1 MIQMSDLISKQDA
14 IRLAEQGQIQGFEWQ
29 FKKLCTLP
37 SAEPERKKGK
47 WIITSEFEDCRYA
60 KCNQCNVTQV
70 FYYDKPLTNFCP
82 DCGADMR
89 GEQVETT
96 RQDF

>member
-1 MIQMSDLISKQDA
+1 MSDLISRQEA

-47 WIITSEFEDCRYA
+47 WIEYTDCEGKSRRITCD
-60 KCNQCNVTQV
+60 QCGHEEWNWLN
-70 FYYDKPLTNFCP
+70 PNFCP
-82 DCGADMR
+82 NCGSYNG
-89 GEQVETT
+89 GEQE
-96 RQDF
+96 